1 MSSHTQTEHSL
12 EGPSPYPA
20 DLFEAGRT
28 AAAVLPEPTRTQVY
42 RRWYRTSDHLF
53 ARGFRS
59 YVITSGRGNA

>member
-12 EGPSPYPA
+12 GGPSPYPA

-28 AAAVLPEPTRTQVY
+28 AASALPEPMRTQVY
-42 RRWYRTSDHLF
+42 RQWYRESDHPF

-59 YVITSGRGNA
+59 YVITAGRHDS